1 MTAAGPTPGYAL
13 AHRIRWRILSLLLG
27 FGCIAYLQQKSLTVA
42 AERIMPDLGLTQM
55 QIGWLEW
62 AFVLGYAAFQLP
74 GGVIGQSLGARRMF
88 TLISLVAFFATILTP
103 LAPLVL
109 AGSALLVA
117 LLMLQLLLGLAQGP
131 IFPVSSGV
139 MEAWFR
145 PERWALVQGLQ
156 SMSLQV
162 AAAFTPPL
170 VTYLMAAFSWQYAL
184 FWPELPVLA
193 FIALWAWYGRNSPAE
208 HPRVTAE
215 ELAELGENSA
225 VATQTA
231 MSWRR
236 LGRLLGDRSIL
247 LLTFSYIC
255 MNYVFYLIANW
266 CFLYLVQERHFNI
279 LEGGWLAAAPPLA
292 AAAGAGV
299 GGKLAT
305 ALCSRFGFRW
315 GFRLT
320 PLFALP
326 AAGVLLLVTVHL
338 SNPYGAVIA
347 LALCYGVIELTE
359 GSYWAGT
366 MFVARADTMSA
377 TGVLNT
383 GGNIGGLI
391 GIPIVAYLSGHG
403 EWTAA
408 FVIGTLFAL
417 VGAACW
423 LAIDTTRPFTAAA
436 PPSAAG
442 AGRSANAGLAQP

>member
-1 MTAAGPTPGYAL
+1 MTSAGPTPAYAL

-27 FGCIAYLQQKSLTVA
+27 FGYVAYLQQKSITVA
-42 AERIMPDLGLTQM
+42 AERMMPDLGLTQM

-74 GGVIGQSLGARRMF
+74 GGVIGQRLGARRMF
-88 TLISLVAFFATILTP
+88 TVISLVAFLATILTP
-103 LAPLVL
+103 LAPVLL

-117 LLMLQLLLGLAQGP
+117 LLLLQLVLGLAQGP

-145 PERWALVQGLQ
+145 PEKWALVQGLQ
-156 SMSLQV
+156 SMALQF
-162 AAAFTPPL
+162 AAALTPPL
-170 VTYLMAAFSWQYAL
+170 VAYLMAAFGWQYAL

-193 FIALWAWYGRNSPAE
+193 FIGVWIWYGRNSPAE
-208 HPRVTAE
+208 HPRVTPE
-215 ELAELGENSA
+215 ELAELGEKSA
-225 VATQTA
+225 ATTQTPIT
-231 MSWRR
+231 WRR
-236 LGRLLGDRSIL
+236 LGRLLANRSIL
-247 LLTFSYIC
+247 LLSLSYIC

-299 GGKLAT
+299 GGSLAA
-305 ALCSRFGFRW
+305 ALCARFGFRW

-320 PLFALP
+320 PLMALT
-326 AAGVLLLVTVHL
+326 AAGALLWVTVNL

-359 GSYWAGT
+359 GSYWAAT
-366 MFVARADTMSA
+366 MFVARADTMTA
-377 TGVLNT
+377 TGILNT

-403 EWTAA
+403 AWTAA
-408 FVIGTLFAL
+408 FLIGTLFAI

-423 LAIDTTRPFTAAA
+423 LGVDATRPFAAGEPAA
-436 PPSAAG
+436 PA
-442 AGRSANAGLAQP
+442 L